1 MTRNELY
8 ELLQKCG
15 WGIEDEIDFQEIW
28 GQPFDGETEKIKPTT
43 EESSA
48 TLSEPLFEEH
58 PRKMDEEYDED
69 EHRRL

>member
-1 MTRNELY
+1 MTSHELY

-28 GQPFDGETEKIKPTT
+28 GQPFDGETEKIKPAT

-48 TLSEPLFEEH
+48 PTPTQ
-58 PRKMDEEYDED
+58 PQ
-69 EHRRL
+69 

>member
-28 GQPFDGETEKIKPTT
+28 GQPFDGVTEEIVTKDKREDRKTNKPTKPNQ
-43 EESSA
+43 
-48 TLSEPLFEEH
+48 LKP
-58 PRKMDEEYDED
+58 
-69 EHRRL
+69 